1 MSKHTP
7 LMDERLI
14 AMTKKRLLYLTLIIA
29 TLTIGVVIGTI
40 VSGGVK
46 AGEQKAQALVIPDPV
61 SLSNAFSQIAAN
73 VAPAVVNINT
83 EAAPENT
90 TVRRGD
96 RNNNPNTPNTPNTPN
111 NRNRNPREF
120 DPFDFFNF
128 FGGPDAPD
136 RSERVRNL
144 GTGFIVDKAGFILT
158 NHHVVDK
165 ATKIMV
171 RLEDKSE
178 FQAKLIGS
186 DADTDLAVVKIEA
199 GRDLPVLK
207 LGNSDSVKVGDWV
220 LAIGSP
226 FSLDHTVTHGIIS
239 AKGRTEIGGASNDY
253 QSFVQTDAAIN
264 PGNSGGPLV
273 NMTGEVIGINTA
285 IISETRQSAGLG
297 FALPSNTA
305 IKVYNQLVQSGKVTR
320 GGIGIQYSANPTQDA
335 SLCRALGLKAECG
348 VVVEY
353 VAPGGAEAKAGI
365 HAGDVITEIEGAK
378 ISTGSALLDVV
389 ANSPIGRTIHVK
401 VNRDGKEQTIP
412 IVIGDRQEVIGE
424 RASNNSPDN
433 NDQGDGSQ
441 SKLGIRVQAIT
452 SDMVRQLRLNS
463 SDGAYVSSVDQ
474 DSAAEE
480 AGIMRGM
487 IITRVIAGSE
497 RFEVRTVD
505 DFKRAERAMRSGQDV
520 ALMVLQRNANT
531 NEWRSSFVA
540 VTIP

>member
-1 MSKHTP
+1 
-7 LMDERLI
+7 
-14 AMTKKRLLYLTLIIA
+14 MTKKRLLYLTLIIA

-61 SLSNAFSQIAAN
+61 SLSNAFTQIAAN

-96 RNNNPNTPNTPNTPN
+96 RNNNPNNPNNPN

-239 AKGRTEIGGASNDY
+239 AKGRTEIGGARNDF
-253 QSFVQTDAAIN
+253 QSFLQTDAAIK

-273 NMTGEVIGINTA
+273 NMSGEVIGINTA

-320 GGIGIQYSANPTQDA
+320 GGIGIQYSANPAQDA
-335 SLCRALGLKAECG
+335 SLCRALALKAECG
-348 VVVEY
+348 VVVQY
-353 VAPGGAEAKAGI
+353 VVPGGPAAKAGI
-365 HAGDVITEIEGAK
+365 RAGDVITEIDSSK
-378 ISTGSALLDVV
+378 ISSGSALLDVV

-401 VNRDGKEQTIP
+401 INRDGKEQTIP

-424 RASNNSPDN
+424 RASNNGAPDN
-433 NDQGDGSQ
+433 NDQGETQQ
-441 SKLGIRVQAIT
+441 SKLGVHVQAIT
-452 SDMVRQLRLNS
+452 SDMVRQLRLSS
-463 SDGAYVSSVDQ
+463 SDGVYVASVDQ
-474 DSAAEE
+474 DSPAEE
-480 AGIMRGM
+480 AGIMRGTV
-487 IITRVIAGSE
+487 ITRVIAGNE
-497 RFEVRTVD
+497 RFDIRNAE
-505 DFKRAERAMRSGQDV
+505 DFKRAERVMKSGQDI

-531 NEWRSSFVA
+531 NEWRSGFVA
-540 VTIP
+540 VSIP

>member
-1 MSKHTP
+1 
-7 LMDERLI
+7 
-14 AMTKKRLLYLTLIIA
+14 MTKKRLLYLTLIIA

-61 SLSNAFSQIAAN
+61 SLSNAFTQIAAN

-96 RNNNPNTPNTPNTPN
+96 RNNNPNNPNNPN

-128 FGGPDAPD
+128 FGGPDLPD

-144 GTGFIVDKAGFILT
+144 GTGFVVDKAGYIVT

-178 FQAKLIGS
+178 YQAKLIGS
-186 DADTDLAVVKIEA
+186 DGETDLAVIKIEA
-199 GRDLPVLK
+199 GRDLPIAK
-207 LGNSDSVKVGDWV
+207 LGNSDAVKVGDWV

-226 FSLDHTVTHGIIS
+226 FTLDHTVTHGIIS
-239 AKGRTEIGGASNDY
+239 AKGRDTLPGGGTRAF
-253 QSFVQTDAAIN
+253 QSFLQTDAAIN

-273 NMTGEVIGINTA
+273 NMAGEVIGINTA

-297 FALPSNTA
+297 FALPSNA
-305 IKVYNQLVQSGKVTR
+305 AVKVYNQLVQSGKVTR
-320 GGIGIQYSANPTQDA
+320 GGIGIQYSANPTQDS

-348 VVVEY
+348 DVVQY
-353 VAPGGAEAKAGI
+353 VVAGGAAAEAGI
-365 HAGDVITEIEGAK
+365 RAGDVITEIDGAK

-424 RASNNSPDN
+424 RASNNNRDN
-433 NDQGDGSQ
+433 NEQGDGSQ

-452 SDMVRQLRLNS
+452 SDMLRQLKLNS

-505 DFKRAERAMRSGQDV
+505 DFKRAERAMSSGQDV

>member
-1 MSKHTP
+1 
-7 LMDERLI
+7 MDERLR

-46 AGEQKAQALVIPDPV
+46 AGEQQKSQTLVIPDPV

-73 VAPAVVNINT
+73 LAPAVVNINT
-83 EAAPENT
+83 EAAPENP
-90 TVRRGD
+90 VRNRSD
-96 RNNNPNTPNTPNTPN
+96 RNNPNNNPNGK
-111 NRNRNPREF
+111 NRNPKEF

-128 FGGPDAPD
+128 FGSPDAPD
-136 RSERVRNL
+136 RAERVRNL
-144 GTGFIVDKAGFILT
+144 GTGFVVDKAGYIVT

-178 FQAKLIGS
+178 YQAKLIGS
-186 DADTDLAVVKIEA
+186 DGDTDLAVIKIEA
-199 GRDLPVLK
+199 GRDLPVAK
-207 LGNSDSVKVGDWV
+207 MGNSDAVKVGDWV

-239 AKGRTEIGGASNDY
+239 AKGRTDIGGARNDF
-253 QSFVQTDAAIN
+253 QSFLQTDAAIN

-285 IISETRQSAGLG
+285 IISETRSSAGLG

-335 SLCRALGLKAECG
+335 SLCRALGLKADCG
-348 VVVEY
+348 VVVQY
-353 VAPGGAEAKAGI
+353 VVPGGPAAKAGI
-365 HAGDVITEIEGAK
+365 RAGDVITDIDAAK
-378 ISTGSALLDVV
+378 ISSGSALLDVV
-389 ANSPIGRTIHVK
+389 ANSAIGRTIHVK
-401 VNRDGKEQTIP
+401 INRDGKEQTIP

-424 RASNNSPDN
+424 RASNTSPDN
-433 NDQGDGSQ
+433 NDQSDNSQ
-441 SKLGIRVQAIT
+441 SKLGVHVQPIT
-452 SDMVRQLRLNS
+452 SDMARQLRLS
-463 SDGAYVSSVDQ
+463 SSEGVYVASVDQ
-474 DSAAEE
+474 DSPAED
-480 AGIMRGM
+480 AGVMRGT
-487 IITRVIAGSE
+487 IITRVIAGNE
-497 RFEVRTVD
+497 RFEIRNPE
-505 DFKRAERAMRSGQDV
+505 DFRRAEKVMKSGQDV

-540 VTIP
+540 VAIP